1 MKRAL
6 FASLLAGVMLY
17 AATEPLVNRAMLL
30 QVEKKID
37 QKLEGLYDEPFLLLG
52 MTRGMYL
59 EKFGAVFSADLQ
71 LVVTPGAGTFGFT
84 TPTKELIASTRAKKL
99 QRLPQLKDAMKG
111 QLVTA
116 ATMLDKL
123 PPEENIVIGVSLF
136 RRNWEDTA
144 GIPSQVVLRAVR
156 KDLLAA
162 RNAAA
167 LDSAIQVREF

>member
-1 MKRAL
+1 MKRAML
-6 FASLLAGVMLY
+6 AALLSGALLLAAVPAVDRG
-17 AATEPLVNRAMLL
+17 MLL
-30 QVEKKID
+30 LVEKKID
-37 QKLEGLYDEPFLLLG
+37 QKLESLYDEPFLLLG

-84 TPTKELIASTRAKKL
+84 TPSKELIASTRAKKL
-99 QRLPQLKDAMKG
+99 QRLPQLKDAMKT
-111 QLVTA
+111 QLVAA

-123 PPEENIVIGVSLF
+123 PPEENVVIGVSLF
-136 RRNWEDTA
+136 RRNWEDTS

-162 RNAAA
+162 RSAVA
-167 LDSAIQVREF
+167 LDAAIQVREF